1 MAMHSVVAPQ
11 NVSAAQVSQ
20 GFSSQFQSTLLTGNK
35 IIGRGGREGVSK
47 GADSK
52 NVDQTNF
59 YKVRS
64 HMNRGQMIAA
74 VSNTLHVIVWSSEDK
89 SGTNVRNHY
98 VIRNIKGSL
107 VVNCK

>member
-1 MAMHSVVAPQ
+1 MALYSVVAPQ

-20 GFSSQFQSTLLTGNK
+20 GFSPQFQSTLLTGNK
-35 IIGRGGREGVSK
+35 IIGSGGRVGVSK

-64 HMNRGQMIAA
+64 HMNRGQMIAT
-74 VSNTLHVIVWSSEDK
+74 VSNTLHVIVWSSEDR
-89 SGTNVRNHY
+89 SWTNVRNY